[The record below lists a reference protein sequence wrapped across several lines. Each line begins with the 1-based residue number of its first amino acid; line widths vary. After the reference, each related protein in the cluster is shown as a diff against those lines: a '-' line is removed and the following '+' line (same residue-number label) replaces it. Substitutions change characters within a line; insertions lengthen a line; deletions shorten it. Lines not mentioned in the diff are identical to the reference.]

1 MKIVLSHLGF
11 YYMIFLI
18 NNKKFNTVKKRVSTF
33 REYEK
38 LFEAVEIDPSKL
50 RGYPADQMVKRIEE
64 LMEIMPDRT
73 RFGVPADIKGFS
85 TSYRDANGAIQKIQ
99 DIDHYY
105 SGKGEDVRFYCWSIS
120 YAGSWDATK
129 SLREK
134 IDQFGGFGREQNMN
148 LKRVIDYFK
157 KNPEDVDNVRS
168 ISISVD
174 SKSIRKNQMSQSEPE
189 EMPAN
194 PQDQQ
199 ESDSAI

>member
-1 MKIVLSHLGF
+1 
-11 YYMIFLI
+11 
-18 NNKKFNTVKKRVSTF
+18 
-33 REYEK
+33 
-38 LFEAVEIDPSKL
+38 
-50 RGYPADQMVKRIEE
+50 
-64 LMEIMPDRT
+64 
-73 RFGVPADIKGFS
+73 
-85 TSYRDANGAIQKIQ
+85 
-99 DIDHYY
+99 
-105 SGKGEDVRFYCWSIS
+105 
-120 YAGSWDATK
+120 
-129 SLREK
+129 
-134 IDQFGGFGREQNMN
+134 MN